1 MRVNVL
7 NIIVISMRIPFLI
20 IFALFAGISMAQ
32 ESNLSFESDKWDFGK
47 VAEEGGKVDY
57 LFRFKN
63 NLSYPVVILDIKS
76 GCGCTTPEYSRKPVK
91 PGESGSVKIIFD
103 PMNRP
108 GHFTKSVMVTTS
120 ASNVPLRLTIQ
131 GEVQPRQKSVE
142 EQYPF
147 DVGDGLRLEVNFHA
161 FSYVG
166 RGERVEE
173 RIGWINTSTRD
184 IALKFL
190 PHQQSG
196 LCRVEYPERLPAG
209 ARGEIILIYN
219 INKESNQYGTLN
231 DIFDIEVNGTI
242 VRTMLST
249 QAIAVDKYDADID
262 EISVP
267 VARFSKNFIK
277 FAEVKRSTT
286 VVNQELEILNDGEID
301 LIIRAV
307 ELNDKSIQCSL
318 KAGEKIRP
326 GEKKR
331 VRLILNTS
339 ECDYGVWVDRLRV
352 VTNDPRHP
360 MRTLRV
366 TAVVVD

>member
-1 MRVNVL
+1 M
-7 NIIVISMRIPFLI
+7 
-20 IFALFAGISMAQ
+20 
-32 ESNLSFESDKWDFGK
+32 
-47 VAEEGGKVDY
+47 
-57 LFRFKN
+57 
-63 NLSYPVVILDIKS
+63 
-76 GCGCTTPEYSRKPVK
+76 
-91 PGESGSVKIIFD
+91 
-103 PMNRP
+103 
-108 GHFTKSVMVTTS
+108 
-120 ASNVPLRLTIQ
+120 
-131 GEVQPRQKSVE
+131 
-142 EQYPF
+142 
-147 DVGDGLRLEVNFHA
+147 
-161 FSYVG
+161 
-166 RGERVEE
+166 
-173 RIGWINTSTRD
+173 
-184 IALKFL
+184 
-190 PHQQSG
+190 
-196 LCRVEYPERLPAG
+196 
-209 ARGEIILIYN
+209 
-219 INKESNQYGTLN
+219 
-231 DIFDIEVNGTI
+231 
-242 VRTMLST
+242 
-249 QAIAVDKYDADID
+249 
-262 EISVP
+262 P